1 MMPSAVHRVVR
12 LLAAFTCLVCVM
24 SAAILLAH
32 TAVNDRA
39 YDDLRD
45 AVSSPESSVQSD
57 TDQTGASP
65 DMDYLRSMDIA
76 AWLTVDGTDISY
88 PIVQPDDELPRDWY
102 LTHNVWG
109 DWDPLGCPYLDRRSG
124 VEGQHLLVF
133 GHHMQG
139 TNQMFSELSSA
150 YEQDSFDMIRM
161 ATWTTPQGVVAEFAP
176 LLAMNVDAS
185 YTEIQRFEFTDSD
198 DLHAWLEELI
208 GSATAVSPNAIA
220 FAEHTT
226 RVLTLVTCSEAQ
238 AGGRT
243 RTLVVFAQVDM
254 LSEA

>member
-1 MMPSAVHRVVR
+1 MMTSVVR
-12 LLAAFTCLVCVM
+12 RGVRLFAAFTCLVCVM

-39 YDDLRD
+39 YDELRD
-45 AVSSPESSVQSD
+45 AVSSLESAAQNDSGQVS
-57 TDQTGASP
+57 ASP
-65 DMDYLRSMDIA
+65 DMDDLRSMDIA

-88 PIVQPDDELPRDWY
+88 PVVQPDDELPRDWY

-109 DWDPLGCPYLDRRSG
+109 DWDPLGCPYLDCRSDADG
-124 VEGQHLLVF
+124 KHLLVF

-139 TNQMFSELSSA
+139 TDQMFSELSSA
-150 YEQDSFDMIRM
+150 FEQDSFDTIRM
-161 ATWTTPQGVVAEFAP
+161 ASWTTPHGDEIEFEP

-185 YTEIQRFEFTDSD
+185 YADIQRFEFIDSD

-243 RTLVVFAQVDM
+243 RTLIVFAQVDA
-254 LSEA
+254 LSEE

>member
-1 MMPSAVHRVVR
+1 MMLSAARRVVR
-12 LLAAFTCLVCVM
+12 LLATFTCLVCVM

-39 YDDLRD
+39 YDELRD
-45 AVSSPESSVQSD
+45 AVSSPESADQND
-57 TDQTGASP
+57 TGQDGASP
-65 DMDYLRSMDIA
+65 DMDNLRSMDIA
-76 AWLTVDGTDISY
+76 AWLTVGGTDISY
-88 PIVQPDDELPRDWY
+88 PVVQPDDDLPRDWY

-124 VEGQHLLVF
+124 VEGKHLLVF

-150 YEQDSFDMIRM
+150 YEQDSFDTIRM
-161 ATWTTPQGVVAEFAP
+161 ASWATPQGDVTEFTP

-185 YTEIQRFEFTDSD
+185 YVSIQRFEFTDSD
-198 DLHAWLEELI
+198 DLHAWLKELI

-220 FAEHTT
+220 FTEHAT

-243 RTLVVFAQVDM
+243 RTLIVFAQVDA
-254 LSEA
+254 LSEE

>member
-1 MMPSAVHRVVR
+1 MMPSVVR
-12 LLAAFTCLVCVM
+12 RAVRILAAFTCLVCVM

-39 YDDLRD
+39 YDKLRD
-45 AVSSPESSVQSD
+45 AVSSPGSASQSD
-57 TDQTGASP
+57 TGQASASP
-65 DMDYLRSMDIA
+65 DRDDLRSMDIA

-88 PIVQPDDELPRDWY
+88 PVVQPDDELPRDWY

-109 DWDPLGCPYLDRRSG
+109 DWDPLGCPYLDRRSNADG
-124 VEGQHLLVF
+124 KHLLVF

-139 TNQMFSELSSA
+139 TDQMFSELSSA
-150 YEQDSFDMIRM
+150 YEQDSFDTIRL
-161 ATWTTPQGVVAEFAP
+161 ATWATPQGDVIEFSP

-185 YTEIQRFEFTDSD
+185 YADIQRFDFIDSD
-198 DLHAWLEELI
+198 DLHAWLKELI
-208 GSATAVSPNAIA
+208 GSSTAVSEGALD
-220 FAEHTT
+220 FADHTT

-243 RTLVVFAQVDM
+243 RTLIVFAQVDM
-254 LSEA
+254 LSEE

>member
-1 MMPSAVHRVVR
+1 MPSAVRRVVR

-24 SAAILLAH
+24 SAAILLAY

-39 YDDLRD
+39 YDELRD
-45 AVSSPESSVQSD
+45 AISAPESTAQNDSGKV
-57 TDQTGASP
+57 GASP
-65 DMDYLRSMDIA
+65 DMDDLRSMDIA
-76 AWLTVDGTDISY
+76 AWLTVGGTDISY
-88 PIVQPDDELPRDWY
+88 PVVQPDDDLPRDWY

-109 DWDPLGCPYLDRRSG
+109 DWDPLGCPYLDRRSDADG
-124 VEGQHLLVF
+124 KHLLVF

-139 TNQMFSELSSA
+139 TDQMFSELSSA
-150 YEQDSFDMIRM
+150 FEQDSFDTIRM
-161 ATWTTPQGVVAEFAP
+161 ASWATPQGDVTEFTP

-185 YTEIQRFEFTDSD
+185 YVDIQRFEFTDSD

-208 GSATAVSPNAIA
+208 GSATAVSPSAIA

-254 LSEA
+254 LSEE

>member
-1 MMPSAVHRVVR
+1 MMPSVVRRAVR

-39 YDDLRD
+39 YDELRD
-45 AVSSPESSVQSD
+45 AVSSSGSATQSD
-57 TDQTGASP
+57 AGQADASP
-65 DMDYLRSMDIA
+65 DMDDLRSMDIA

-88 PIVQPDDELPRDWY
+88 PVVQPGDELPRDWY

-124 VEGQHLLVF
+124 VDGKHLLVF

-139 TNQMFSELSSA
+139 TDQMFSELSSA
-150 YEQDSFDMIRM
+150 YEQDSFDAIRS
-161 ATWTTPQGVVAEFAP
+161 ATWATPQGDVIEFIP

-185 YTEIQRFEFTDSD
+185 YADIQRFDFIDSN
-198 DLHAWLEELI
+198 DLREWLNGLI
-208 GSATAVSPNAIA
+208 GSATAISEDAIG

-243 RTLVVFAQVDM
+243 RTLIVFAQVDM
-254 LSEA
+254 FSEE